1 MRVVTPEIAHFV
13 STMDSSDVGDAAL
26 LRHRVGMDG
35 PGTRF
40 ADPALDELT
49 ADELIA
55 DDATFYRGLPNG
67 SELRVLGLDASAPAV
82 DYALRTGLMQ
92 RGWAST
98 HSRTDDF
105 APVAESHPPK
115 AAR

>member
-1 MRVVTPEIAHFV
+1 MTLSPEIEHPYDASGLARKSLVPSTEAMRVVTPEIAHFV
-13 STMDSSDVGDAAL
+13 STMDSSDV
-26 LRHRVGMDG
+26 
-35 PGTRF
+35 
-40 ADPALDELT
+40 
-49 ADELIA
+49 

-82 DYALRTGLMQ
+82 DYTLRTGLMQ